1 MLVAIHAIS
10 SSPKFG
16 KSMMRERLIY
26 LVSSFWL
33 PLPFL
38 TIRGVD
44 RGEEK
49 AELCF
54 LIVLHTIENIAMLLV
69 SKWAYLG
76 GYPLGLLLLHA
87 SLLTI
92 NLVALAFS
100 FVKKQTIQGSR
111 FVWFYLVLL
120 VSSNPVAVFLPR
132 LFSDS

>member
-10 SSPKFG
+10 SSAKFG

-54 LIVLHTIENIAMLLV
+54 LIVVHTIENIALLLV
-69 SKWAYLG
+69 SKWVYLG

-87 SLLTI
+87 CLFTVNIVVLVFSL
-92 NLVALAFS
+92 
-100 FVKKQTIQGSR
+100 VKKQTLQGS
-111 FVWFYLVLL
+111 LVLL
-120 VSSNPVAVFLPR
+120 V
-132 LFSDS
+132 